1 MTSRGS
7 DPDGIAGIAAE
18 SNVRQVAAD
27 LGVADFV
34 YLPKRVRRG
43 AAEKEVS
50 DGILMCGEHGAILQV
65 KSRGKS
71 SLPVD
76 DEAAA
81 GRWATRELRVGVK
94 QARWSRKE
102 LLRRFQSAEPVLLR
116 PVRALGLPE
125 QRHHEFDY
133 ELTVSPSTW
142 PLIVVLD
149 HPRLQP
155 FEAEL
160 DDDVFAI
167 TRHDWVQLMRAVRS
181 VAGVLEYVRRCLEH
195 RGVLNPGVGRE
206 FDRFAALC
214 AADAGTD
221 DDGPTWGPWLS
232 FAALADPGAADT
244 YQHLINR
251 CWPAGS
257 PLPAVALGDWRRVS
271 EFLDQVPPSVRV
283 SVGARWR
290 TYAQHTKDGGQASG
304 MTILPDKSIFIL
316 LHHEL
321 EQELPPAAMRNR
333 LTAIAQIRWWEV
345 SRFGPRPL
353 LAIGVF
359 THPGATDY
367 LFVLIDDPEEP
378 DDRTRTM
385 VEADIGVLQVP
396 DDVGRLRRA

>member
-7 DPDGIAGIAAE
+7 DPDGIAGVAAE
-18 SNVRQVAAD
+18 SDVRRVAAE

-43 AAEKEVS
+43 AAEKEIS

-76 DEAAA
+76 DEGAA
-81 GRWATRELRVGVK
+81 GRWATRELRVAAK
-94 QARWSRKE
+94 QALWSRKE
-102 LLRRFQSAEPVLLR
+102 LLRRFQNAEPVLLR
-116 PVRALGLPE
+116 PVRALDLPE
-125 QRHHEFDY
+125 ERHHELDN
-133 ELTVSPSTW
+133 ELTVSPAIW

-149 HPRLQP
+149 HPLLQP
-155 FEAEL
+155 FRAEL
-160 DDDVFAI
+160 DDGVFAI
-167 TRHDWVQLMRAVRS
+167 TRHDWVQLMRALRS
-181 VAGVLEYVRRCLEH
+181 VAGLLEYVRRCLEH
-195 RGVLNPGVGRE
+195 RGVLDPEVGRE
-206 FDRFAALC
+206 VDRFAALC

-232 FAALADPGAADT
+232 FAALDDPGAADM

-257 PLPAVALGDWRRVS
+257 PLLGVAPGDWRRVS

-290 TYAQHTKDGGQASG
+290 TYAQRTKVGGQASG

-367 LFVLIDDPEEP
+367 LFVLIDDPEVP
-378 DDRTRTM
+378 DDRSRTM
-385 VEADIGVLQVP
+385 VEADVGLLQVP